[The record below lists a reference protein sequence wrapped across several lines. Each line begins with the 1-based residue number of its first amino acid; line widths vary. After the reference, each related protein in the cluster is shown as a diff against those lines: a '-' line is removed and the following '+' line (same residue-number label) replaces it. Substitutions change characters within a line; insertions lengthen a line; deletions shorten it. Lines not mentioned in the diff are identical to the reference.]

1 MNNHETF
8 SVCAGQTPLKSHKV
22 LSCLS
27 MLHVATVR
35 SRALL
40 MHTSIWRGARMF
52 SLLPTADNCSMTVVL
67 VWVGRVGR
75 EWHQPSASTEHWSS
89 VSTRACWTSLRMTS
103 SS

>member
-1 MNNHETF
+1 
-8 SVCAGQTPLKSHKV
+8 
-22 LSCLS
+22 
-27 MLHVATVR
+27 
-35 SRALL
+35 
-40 MHTSIWRGARMF
+40 MF

-103 SS
+103 SSEWVCRSVRCGWRGWCIVCVCVVVGDLLMSFMAYLSL